1 MNIPFLACNKCKI
14 SESFLGLKDP
24 IINNDNKT
32 NDKISNSS
40 KDNNNS
46 TNNLEIID
54 YPYPTNFNQ
63 DEIYYNNSN
72 GKNLKTDENY
82 ENKNN
87 ESFMK
92 VHGSLEDTLDNNY
105 GINKVTLNSSSGII
119 KNEDSITQN
128 KIILKNLYFKKNTSN
143 NDNEKKNKNNNIPFD
158 EKIMEKNKNNIIFK
172 IINNEKNR
180 KKENEQAKKAEK
192 KNKNLKH
199 RNKINNNILIFNTD
213 QQNNLTERIPKLINN
228 NYKENNNEI
237 KYTHRIISKTK
248 ICLKKSKK
256 LIKNKTGFFA
266 QQNNK
271 KISLNVDTSKNFAK
285 ESKNKNKIKN
295 IKHIESN
302 IKKNKNNNNI
312 NIKENI
318 LFKKRMKNIWNHKS
332 HHYNTSRN
340 KEVIKTDNLKT
351 NKRIKTSNKKNMPS
365 ITHNNPLYLSEDF
378 YNKLLL
384 TKVKKINY
392 NFIRNTI
399 ISSYS
404 HKKKYNYSNSKK
416 AKIESY
422 SIKSY
427 LNPFD
432 NTERKIF
439 KINKF
444 K

>member
-32 NDKISNSS
+32 SDKISNSS

-92 VHGSLEDTLDNNY
+92 VHGQLEDTLDNNY

-128 KIILKNLYFKKNTSN
+128 KIILKNLYFKKNINN
-143 NDNEKKNKNNNIPFD
+143 NDNEKKNKINNIPYD

-180 KKENEQAKKAEK
+180 KKENVKAKKAEK

-213 QQNNLTERIPKLINN
+213 HQNKPLERIPKLINN
-228 NYKENNNEI
+228 NVKTNNNEI
-237 KYTHRIISKTK
+237 KYTHRIAKTK
-248 ICLKKSKK
+248 ICLKKNKK
-256 LIKNKTGFFA
+256 LIKNNTEFFA

-271 KISLNVDTSKNFAK
+271 KISLNVDTNKNFIK
-285 ESKNKNKIKN
+285 ESKNKIKN
-295 IKHIESN
+295 IKHVESN
-302 IKKNKNNNNI
+302 VKKNKNNNNI
-312 NIKENI
+312 NSKENI
-318 LFKKRMKNIWNHKS
+318 LFKKRMKNILNHKS
-332 HHYNTSRN
+332 HNYNTSRN
-340 KEVIKTDNLKT
+340 KEVIKSDNLKGI
-351 NKRIKTSNKKNMPS
+351 KSFKTSNKKNMPS
-365 ITHNNPLYLSEDF
+365 ITHHNPLYLSEDF

-416 AKIESY
+416 GKIESY

-432 NTERKIF
+432 STERKIF